1 MATEE
6 TEAEQKLDWVYD
18 LVASLAILHLVMA
31 ALSLLPGRL
40 APRLCTPI
48 FRAIFRLLRM
58 MSEASCLFT
67 WRSEIQTALEGH
79 MKVRSFQE
87 ETD

>member
-1 MATEE
+1 MATGE
-6 TEAEQKLDWVYD
+6 TGAERKLDWVYH

-31 ALSLLPGRL
+31 SLFFLPGQL

-58 MSEASCLFT
+58 MSKASCLST
-67 WRSEIQTALEGH
+67 WRSEIQTALDNQ
-79 MKVRSFQE
+79 MKVSV
-87 ETD
+87 